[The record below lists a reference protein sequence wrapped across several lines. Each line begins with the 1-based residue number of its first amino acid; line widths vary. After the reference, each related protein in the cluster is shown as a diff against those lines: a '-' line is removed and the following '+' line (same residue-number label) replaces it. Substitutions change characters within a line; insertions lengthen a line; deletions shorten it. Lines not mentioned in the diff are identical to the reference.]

1 MQKGLTMSN
10 KRYCESLT
18 QFVRLKTPVVS
29 IGGIMLGGD
38 NPIRVQTMATTSTND
53 TEATV
58 KQCIRAADV
67 GAELFRIT
75 APSIKEAKNLAN
87 IKYELVSKGCKIPLV
102 ADIHFNPEVAI
113 EAALHVEK
121 VRINPGNYVD
131 PRAKFDTFEYT
142 DVEYKDELKKVEARF
157 LPLLNLCSEKGVA
170 IRIGVNHGSLSDRIM
185 SRYGDTP
192 AGMVESAMEF
202 LRICHKQNFIN
213 VVISMKASNTRVMVQ
228 STRLLV
234 SSMMQEG
241 MVYPLHLGVT
251 EAGEGEDGRIKSAV
265 GIGTLLADGIG
276 DTIRVSLT
284 EEPEYEIPVAKKLV
298 AYFENRKTEPFIPE
312 IVDLPYDPFSYNRRK
327 TLTIRNIG
335 GNNPPVVIADLS
347 NKQQINKDDLIE
359 WGWAFDSKNQSWA
372 STGLSADYLFFGN
385 ADTSN
390 LNNLQGLPIITVV
403 EKIEESY
410 NSVNPTFLIITLQQL
425 STSTIETIKKNKNTI
440 LILKSNNK
448 NGYAEQRAAFSQ
460 LMNAGVENPVIIHC
474 EYDDFDIE
482 SFQLKTAADFGAL
495 LIDGLGDGIMISS
508 KNQSSQII
516 CSTAFSILQ
525 AARTRTTKTEYISCP
540 GCGRTLYNLQATLA
554 RIKEATGHLKG
565 LKIGVMG
572 CIVNG
577 PGEMAD
583 ADYGYVGSGS
593 GKVSLYKG
601 KTVQKKNISE
611 DIAVEELISLIKA
624 NGDWMDKES

>member
-1 MQKGLTMSN
+1 MS
-10 KRYCESLT
+10 KRRYCESLT
-18 QFVRLKTPVVS
+18 QFVRIKTPAVS

-58 KQCIRAADV
+58 NQCIRSADA

-87 IKYELVSKGCKIPLV
+87 IKNELMSKGCKIPLV

-113 EAALHVEK
+113 EAALYVEK

-131 PRAKFDTFEYT
+131 PRAKFDRFEYT
-142 DVEYKDELKKVEARF
+142 DVEYNIELKKVEERF
-157 LPLLNLCSEKGVA
+157 LPLLNLCSKKEVA

-202 LRICHKQNFIN
+202 LRICHKQNFKN

-234 SSMMQEG
+234 SSMMEEG
-241 MVYPLHLGVT
+241 MLYPLHLGVT

-312 IVDLPYDPFSYNRRK
+312 IVELPYDPFSYNRRK
-327 TLTIRNIG
+327 TLTIGNIG
-335 GNNPPVVIADLS
+335 GNNPPGVIADLS

-359 WGWAFDSKNQSWA
+359 WGWAFDSKNQSWT
-372 STGLSADYLFFGN
+372 STGLSADYLFFGR
-385 ADTSN
+385 ADISN
-390 LNNLQGLPIITVV
+390 LKNLQGLSIVTLV
-403 EKIEESY
+403 EKIEESD
-410 NSVNPTFLIITLQQL
+410 NPENPTFLIITLQQL
-425 STSTIETIKKNKNTI
+425 SKSIIETIKKNKNTI
-440 LILKSNNK
+440 LILKTTNK
-448 NGYAEQRAAFSQ
+448 NGYAEQRAAFIQ
-460 LMNAGVENPVIIHC
+460 LMNVGIENPVIVHR
-474 EYDDFDIE
+474 EYDDSDVE
-482 SFQLKTAADFGAL
+482 SFQLKSAADFGAL

-508 KNQSSQII
+508 EKLSSKIV
-516 CSTAFSILQ
+516 CSTAFSVLQ

-554 RIKEATGHLKG
+554 KIKEATGHLKG

-583 ADYGYVGSGS
+583 ADYGYVGSGN
-593 GKVSLYKG
+593 GKVSLYRG
-601 KTVQKKNISE
+601 KEVQKKNISE
-611 DIAVEELISLIKA
+611 DIAVEELISLIKE
-624 NGDWMDKES
+624 NGDWKEKEQ

>member
-1 MQKGLTMSN
+1 MSN
-10 KRYCESLT
+10 RRYCESLT
-18 QFVRLKTPVVS
+18 QFVRLKTPAVS

-53 TEATV
+53 TYATV
-58 KQCIRAADV
+58 NQCIRAADA

-75 APSIKEAKNLAN
+75 APSLKEAKNFAN
-87 IKYELVSKGCKIPLV
+87 IKKNLISKGYKTPLV

-131 PRAKFDTFEYT
+131 PRAKFDTFKYT
-142 DVEYKDELKKVEARF
+142 DVEYKDELKKVEERF
-157 LPLLNLCSEKGVA
+157 LPLLNLCVKKGVA

-202 LRICHKQNFIN
+202 LRICHKQNFKNI
-213 VVISMKASNTRVMVQ
+213 VISMKASNTRVMVQ
-228 STRLLV
+228 SNRLLV
-234 SSMMQEG
+234 SSMMMEG
-241 MVYPLHLGVT
+241 MIYPLHLGVT

-298 AYFENRKTEPFIPE
+298 AYFENRKTQPVIPE

-327 TLTIRNIG
+327 TFAIEKIG
-335 GNNPPVVIADLS
+335 GNNLPVVFADLS
-347 NKQQINKDDLIE
+347 NKQQINNNDLLE
-359 WGWAFDSKNQSWA
+359 WGWIFDTKVQSWA
-372 STGLSADYLFFGN
+372 NTELSADYLFFGN
-385 ADTSN
+385 ADVSELTN
-390 LNNLQGLPIITVV
+390 LKGLPIITIA

-410 NSVNPTFLIITLQQL
+410 NSESPIFLIITLQQL
-425 STSTIETIKKNKNTI
+425 SKSIIETINKNKNTI
-440 LILKSNNK
+440 LILKTSNK
-448 NGYAEQRAAFSQ
+448 NGYADQRVTFIQ
-460 LMNAGVENPVIIHC
+460 LMNAGIENPVIVHR
-474 EYDDFDIE
+474 EYDDSDIE
-482 SFQLKTAADFGAL
+482 SFQLKSAADFGAL

-508 KNQSSQII
+508 KNQSSKIV
-516 CSTAFSILQ
+516 CSTAFSVLQ

-554 RIKEATGHLKG
+554 KIKEATSHLKG

-601 KTVQKKNISE
+601 REIQKKNISE
-611 DIAVEELISLIKA
+611 DVAVEELIWLIKE
-624 NGDWMDKES
+624 NGDWKEKE